1 MEIGRIH
8 GADSTLLRACRLGA
22 GPDTAIGRTMQ
33 PSVAAVASRLVAAP
47 ARQAPTVTTRQRQG
61 IPMSEFAQQ
70 RAEFSAAIERELATR
85 NLNFPT
91 VLDLSL
97 RIKRA
102 ADDPDSTLEDI
113 AKLVRI
119 EPVLSARVIQ
129 MANSVIFNRAGNSV
143 TNVSTAVRRIGISNV
158 RVTALIVAMDQLG
171 QEHRSRAMR
180 DLARAV
186 WAHSVDV
193 ASWAYALARHLRIG
207 NPDTALFAG
216 LMADIGQF
224 FLIARVGSYP
234 AIAADFR
241 GFSELVG
248 FWNAALR
255 RAILE
260 TMALPADILDALE
273 FDNPYGGKW
282 PPRALHEVLFVAG
295 LAAESDNPFDPEKS
309 QTRRRLVDAAR
320 LELDAPR
327 FDDLLAAA
335 RQERQELLGAVTG

>member
-1 MEIGRIH
+1 
-8 GADSTLLRACRLGA
+8 
-22 GPDTAIGRTMQ
+22 
-33 PSVAAVASRLVAAP
+33 
-47 ARQAPTVTTRQRQG
+47 
-61 IPMSEFAQQ
+61 MSEFAQQ
-70 RAEFSAAIERELATR
+70 RAEFSTAIERELATR

-180 DLARAV
+180 DLARVV
-186 WAHSVDV
+186 WGHSVDV

-224 FLIARVGSYP
+224 YLIARVGSYP

-260 TMALPADILDALE
+260 AMALPADILD
-273 FDNPYGGKW
+273 
-282 PPRALHEVLFVAG
+282 V
-295 LAAESDNPFDPEKS
+295 
-309 QTRRRLVDAAR
+309 
-320 LELDAPR
+320 LELRQPLR
-327 FDDLLAAA
+327 RQLAAA
-335 RQERQELLGAVTG
+335 GARRSAVRRRAGSGIRQPPRSGEVTDPAPAGRRRAARARCAAVRRPARRRPAGAPGAAGCRDRLRG

>member
-1 MEIGRIH
+1 
-8 GADSTLLRACRLGA
+8 
-22 GPDTAIGRTMQ
+22 
-33 PSVAAVASRLVAAP
+33 
-47 ARQAPTVTTRQRQG
+47 
-61 IPMSEFAQQ
+61 
-70 RAEFSAAIERELATR
+70 
-85 NLNFPT
+85 

-97 RIKRA
+97 RIKRV
-102 ADDPDSTLEDI
+102 ADDPNSSLDDI
-113 AKLVRI
+113 AKLIRI

-143 TNVSTAVRRIGISNV
+143 TNVSTAVRRIGIFNV

-295 LAAESDNPFDPEKS
+295 LAAESDNPIREVADPAGW
-309 QTRRRLVDAAR
+309 TPRGRVDALR
-320 LELDAPR
+320 L
-327 FDDLLAAA
+327 DDLLPPLGRSAGVAGCRDRRAPSVAQAPRWPTSA
-335 RQERQELLGAVTG
+335 RCRWPPAES